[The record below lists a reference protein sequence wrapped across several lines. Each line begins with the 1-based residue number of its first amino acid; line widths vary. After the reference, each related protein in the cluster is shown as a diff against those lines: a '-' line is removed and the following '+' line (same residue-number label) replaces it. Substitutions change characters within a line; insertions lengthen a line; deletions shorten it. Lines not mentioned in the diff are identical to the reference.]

1 MDDTTDLVE
10 RARDGDRR
18 AAEALISR
26 HQSLAYTTALRLV
39 ADPME
44 AEEIAQESLMRA
56 HARLAELRDSSAYAG
71 WLRRMTAN
79 LAVTRLRR
87 RGRIRF
93 ESLDRHV
100 YDDSGRER
108 AHALRDERTNTPE
121 EAVLELLDAADVQT
135 LLATLPIEQRVAVV
149 LRDMYG
155 YEIAEV
161 AELTR
166 CGVSAAKMRVSRG
179 RAALRTLIQS
189 KREPQ

>member
-1 MDDTTDLVE
+1 MDETRDLVE
-10 RARDGDRR
+10 RARGGDRR
-18 AAEALISR
+18 AAEQLLRA

-39 ADPME
+39 ADSME
-44 AEEIAQESLMRA
+44 AEEIAQEALLRA
-56 HARLAELRDSSAYAG
+56 HTRLDELRDASLYAA

-100 YDDSGRER
+100 YDDAGRER
-108 AHALRDERTNTPE
+108 AHALRDERAIAPE
-121 EAVLELLDAADVQT
+121 EAVIQLLESADIQA
-135 LLATLPIEQRVAVV
+135 LLATLPAEQRVAVV

-161 AELTR
+161 AELVR
-166 CGVSAAKMRVSRG
+166 CGLSAAKMRVSRG
-179 RAALRTLIQS
+179 RAALRTMIES
-189 KREPQ
+189 KRVPQ